1 MADGTS
7 PVIEK
12 PKHAGGRPP
21 LYRVEFCERIIEL
34 GKLGYSQARM
44 AADLDVAK
52 ATINLW
58 ANEHQEF
65 LNALT
70 RARTYSQA
78 YWEERGHNGLEN
90 RNFNTPLYLGS
101 MKSMFR
107 DDYMDRSVSEIVGKD
122 GEAIEIKDSGAD
134 ARRVAFMLGRAIGRA
149 ESKKSTENEQKVKSD
164 S

>member
-7 PVIEK
+7 PVIASR
-12 PKHAGGRPP
+12 PIGRPP
-21 LYRVEFCERIIEL
+21 VYTTDVCARIVEL

-44 AADLDVAK
+44 AADIGVSKQTITDWAK
-52 ATINLW
+52 S
-58 ANEHQEF
+58 HPEF
-65 LNALT
+65 SDALT
-70 RARTYSQA
+70 LARTLSQA

-134 ARRVAFMLGRAIGRA
+134 ARRVAFMLGRAVGRA
-149 ESKKSTENEQKVKSD
+149 ESKKSTENDQKVKSD